1 VKEEIRR
8 RALAVA
14 KGLALAPFAV
24 FGVLFIVML
33 PGGAGILVVDW
44 AFGTGLLALEVV
56 VVTVLMVATFAGLWW
71 SFAWGGIASLLPFGR
86 SEPTLRA
93 SALAFFAVVSFTSL
107 TALLHEEGLV
117 GITPDPTPDEALDVT
132 FGFYMWQL
140 ANTLP
145 LVDIPGNLDWEKPFE
160 FDDRLGGLLVILFT
174 GFVIFPLIQLARLI
188 LAGRDVPF
196 DVLVVRALT
205 THVGAK
211 RIVAPRDREGFGRA
225 VVDGNVVI
233 DVMHAVWNH
242 DVAVQ
247 RLERLGARSP
257 ERRPGGYMLVVD
269 AVAEAARKRIDQA
282 ASQAPFAAVLA
293 VWRADQH
300 PRDLA
305 EAFDVLHG
313 QLEPPPSE

>member
-1 VKEEIRR
+1 
-8 RALAVA
+8 
-14 KGLALAPFAV
+14 
-24 FGVLFIVML
+24 
-33 PGGAGILVVDW
+33 
-44 AFGTGLLALEVV
+44 
-56 VVTVLMVATFAGLWW
+56 
-71 SFAWGGIASLLPFGR
+71 
-86 SEPTLRA
+86 
-93 SALAFFAVVSFTSL
+93 
-107 TALLHEEGLV
+107 
-117 GITPDPTPDEALDVT
+117 
-132 FGFYMWQL
+132 
-140 ANTLP
+140 
-145 LVDIPGNLDWEKPFE
+145 
-160 FDDRLGGLLVILFT
+160 
-174 GFVIFPLIQLARLI
+174 
-188 LAGRDVPF
+188 
-196 DVLVVRALT
+196 
-205 THVGAK
+205 VGAK

-269 AVAEAARKRIDQA
+269 AVAEAAHKRIDQA